1 MDLSSLCVPWPSL
14 SVDKNLQAL
23 INRNRD
29 ASMPLDSVAL
39 YPELDSKWNP
49 AKDV

>member
-1 MDLSSLCVPWPSL
+1 M
-14 SVDKNLQAL
+14 K
-23 INRNRD
+23 RNRD
-29 ASMPLDSVAL
+29 ASMPVDSVAL